1 MYASTS
7 ESGTSSIYRST
18 DGGDSWCTLTGLLL
32 GCSVHDVT
40 GRRIQL
46 AVSEDAPSVV
56 YAVAANSSSGL
67 EGIYKS
73 TNSGA
78 SFSSVF
84 TGSDGSLLGY
94 RCDATGA
101 NEGQGWYDL
110 CLAVDPNDADIIY
123 LGGVNTFKSA
133 DGGNSWS
140 NVNRWTS
147 GGSYGSC
154 NTDEVHA
161 DKHYLAFQN
170 GSSTLFEC
178 NDGGLYKTTDGGST
192 WTDITNGMQIS
203 QMYRLGVSQN
213 VDGEVLT
220 GLQDNG
226 TKSYNTNWSDVLGGD
241 GMECIIDYDN
251 NDTQYAS
258 MQNGVLR
265 RTTNKWN
272 SKTNITPNIS
282 DAGEWVTPYVL
293 DPSDNQTIYVGYRNV
308 YRSTN
313 RGTNW
318 SQISN
323 LSIPSNQNG
332 LTSIA
337 IAESNNQVMYISN
350 KSRIWRTSDGGA
362 NWNEITSN
370 LPSVGWFN
378 TVLSSRDLTYI
389 NIKSNDPN
397 TVWITLGGYDSH
409 NIYESTDGGNSWT
422 NISSGLPNI
431 PTMCVVQNKDNTQHT
446 ELYVGTDVGVYQKLM
461 PVIGNL
467 THLDYQMWWLQ
478 S

>member
-1 MYASTS
+1 M
-7 ESGTSSIYRST
+7 
-18 DGGDSWCTLTGLLL
+18 
-32 GCSVHDVT
+32 
-40 GRRIQL
+40 
-46 AVSEDAPSVV
+46 
-56 YAVAANSSSGL
+56 
-67 EGIYKS
+67 
-73 TNSGA
+73 
-78 SFSSVF
+78 
-84 TGSDGSLLGY
+84 LGY

-123 LGGVNTFKSA
+123 LGGVNILSQLMVVTARLMLIKWTN
-133 DGGNSWS
+133 NSF
-140 NVNRWTS
+140 
-147 GGSYGSC
+147 YGSC

-308 YRSTN
+308 YRSTK

-350 KSRIWRTSDGGA
+350 KSRIWRTTDGGA

-370 LPSVGWFN
+370 LPSVGWWFN

-397 TVWITLGGYDSH
+397 TVWITLVDMIVIIFMNQLMAEIAGPIFHLVYLISQLCALFKIKIIH
-409 NIYESTDGGNSWT
+409 ST
-422 NISSGLPNI
+422 
-431 PTMCVVQNKDNTQHT
+431 QNCMLEQMLVFIK
-446 ELYVGTDVGVYQKLM
+446 KLM